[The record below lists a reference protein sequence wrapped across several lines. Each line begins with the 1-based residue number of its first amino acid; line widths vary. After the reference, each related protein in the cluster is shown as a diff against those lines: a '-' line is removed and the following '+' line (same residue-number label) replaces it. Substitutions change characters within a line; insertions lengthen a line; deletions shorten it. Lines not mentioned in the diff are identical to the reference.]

1 MKKISSYIKLTLNV
15 KTIILYIKAGG
26 ITTNQFD
33 GNKAMKDLLKPLK
46 AKSLK
51 EEFIE
56 RFEHLILSGKFKIG
70 EKLPSER
77 YLAEQMEISRPVV
90 HEGLVE
96 LASKGLITMIPRK
109 GSIVNDYRKEGSIE
123 LLSTLINYNE
133 GDIDPLLMNSLL
145 KMRLLFETEVA
156 RLAGENRTQENIDEL
171 ESIIEE
177 EQKADTDNIEQV
189 SDIDFR
195 FHHTIAMASGNI
207 IYPLMINSFKEI
219 YKNLLRRFFENKEV
233 LESVFY
239 YHKELVNKIKQG
251 EKEEAGQT
259 MKDLLKFSEENL
271 IKQIQKSKN
280 QANT

>member
-1 MKKISSYIKLTLNV
+1 MTLNI
-15 KTIILYIKAGG
+15 KTIILYLKAGG

-56 RFEHLILSGKFKIG
+56 RFEHLILSGTFKIG

-77 YLAEQMEISRPVV
+77 YLAEQMKISRPVV

-96 LASKGLITMIPRK
+96 LSSKGLITMIPRK

-156 RLAGENRTQENIDEL
+156 RLAGENRTRGNIDEL

-177 EQKADTDNIEQV
+177 EQKADTDNIEMV

-219 YKNLLRRFFENKEV
+219 YKNLLRRFFENKKV
-233 LESVFY
+233 LETVFD
-239 YHKELVNKIKQG
+239 YHKELVNKIKHG
-251 EKEEAGQT
+251 EKEGAGQT
-259 MKDLLKFSEENL
+259 MRDLLKFSEENL

-280 QANT
+280 QTNT